1 MANNSSLWDELSQA
15 FQEIKTIGLV
25 PEDVSSLDTPN
36 YHMMQ
41 GSGSVWSGCSWHGS
55 DNSDEEVN
63 RQVSYLRASP
73 RARCTV

>member
-25 PEDVSSLDTPN
+25 PEDVSSLDNPN

-41 GSGSVWSGCSWHGS
+41 GSGSVWSGCLHRG
-55 DNSDEEVN
+55 
-63 RQVSYLRASP
+63 
-73 RARCTV
+73 